1 MDLMWQQRSADIFLG
16 LPYDIAMYGLLLEM
30 LAKGAKL
37 KAGQLIGNL
46 GDCHLYNNHID
57 QAKLQLSRS
66 IKKLPSVVLNKGIVL
81 ENNKI
86 IIPQHKDINIHNY
99 KPYPNIKAD
108 LSVGT

>member
-1 MDLMWQQRSADIFLG
+1 LMWQQRSADIFLG

-46 GDCHLYNNHID
+46 GDCHLYSNHLD
-57 QAKLQLSRS
+57 QAELQLSRQL
-66 IKKLPSVVLNKGIVL
+66 KDLPIILLNKGIAL
-81 ENNKI
+81 KNNKI
-86 IIPQHKDINIHNY
+86 TIPQHKDVNISNY
-99 KPYPNIKAD
+99 KPHPTINAE